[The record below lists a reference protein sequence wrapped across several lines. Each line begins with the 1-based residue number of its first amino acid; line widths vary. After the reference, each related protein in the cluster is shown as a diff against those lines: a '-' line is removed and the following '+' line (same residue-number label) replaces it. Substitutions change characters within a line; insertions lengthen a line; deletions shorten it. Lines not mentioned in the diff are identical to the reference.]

1 MDKITNIIIIED
13 HPVVRNG
20 LSAFFT
26 GTGRWKIIGTAA
38 SIAEAK
44 KLFTDVYANSVCA
57 NPVCANPI
65 CADIIL
71 LDIQL
76 ADGWGFDL
84 IPWLITHLERVSL
97 ETQKSYS
104 MPLLAV
110 YSAFDDYAHVRA
122 ALSMGVKA
130 YITKRRSEQE
140 LENALY
146 KALDGELY
154 IDAAVQQKLQTITD
168 FCSFLTKRE
177 SEILNLVK
185 RGLSNKE
192 ISSQLG
198 ISRRTVE
205 NILSCVYD
213 KTGIKSRLEL
223 ERL

>member
-1 MDKITNIIIIED
+1 MKNDMQEIVIIED

-26 GTGRWKIIGTAA
+26 STGRWKIIGTAA
-38 SIAEAK
+38 SLAEARE
-44 KLFTDVYANSVCA
+44 LLTSVT
-57 NPVCANPI
+57 
-65 CADIIL
+65 ADIVL

-76 ADGWGFDL
+76 EDGWGLDI
-84 IPWLITHLERVSL
+84 IPLLATQSERISL
-97 ETQKSYS
+97 ETHGSSETQESCS

-130 YITKRRSEQE
+130 YVTKRRSEQE
-140 LENALY
+140 LEDALRQ
-146 KALDGELY
+146 ALGGTLY
-154 IDAAVQQKLQTITD
+154 IDEAAQQKLQTITD
-168 FCSFLTKRE
+168 LCSLLTKRE
-177 SEILNLVK
+177 TEILNLVK
-185 RGLSNKE
+185 QGLSNKE

>member
-26 GTGRWKIIGTAA
+26 ATGRWKISGIAA
-38 SIAEAK
+38 SLAEAR
-44 KLFTDVYANSVCA
+44 KLLNA
-57 NPVCANPI
+57 I
-65 CADIIL
+65 QADIVL

-76 ADGWGFDL
+76 EDGWGLDI
-84 IPWLITHLERVSL
+84 IPLLV
-97 ETQKSYS
+97 TQSEQKPCS

-130 YITKRRSEQE
+130 YVTKRRSEQE
-140 LENALY
+140 LEDALR
-146 KALDGELY
+146 KALDGKLY
-154 IDAAVQQKLQTITD
+154 IDEAAQQKLKTITQL
-168 FCSFLTKRE
+168 FNLLTKRE
-177 SEILNLVK
+177 KEILNLVK
-185 RGLSNKE
+185 HGMSNKE
-192 ISSQLG
+192 ISFRLD

>member
-26 GTGRWKIIGTAA
+26 ATGRWKISGIAA
-38 SIAEAK
+38 SLAEAR
-44 KLFTDVYANSVCA
+44 KLLNA
-57 NPVCANPI
+57 I
-65 CADIIL
+65 QADIVL

-76 ADGWGFDL
+76 EDGWGLDI
-84 IPWLITHLERVSL
+84 IPLLV
-97 ETQKSYS
+97 TQSEQKPCS

-122 ALSMGVKA
+122 ALSMGVKV
-130 YITKRRSEQE
+130 YVTKRRSEQE
-140 LENALY
+140 LEDALR
-146 KALDGELY
+146 KALDGKLY
-154 IDAAVQQKLQTITD
+154 IDEAAQQKLKTITQL
-168 FCSFLTKRE
+168 FNLLTKRE
-177 SEILNLVK
+177 KEILNLVK
-185 RGLSNKE
+185 HGMSNKE
-192 ISSQLG
+192 ISFRLD

>member
-1 MDKITNIIIIED
+1 LDKITRIIIIED

-26 GTGRWKIIGTAA
+26 ATGRWKISGIAA
-38 SIAEAK
+38 SLAEAK
-44 KLFTDVYANSVCA
+44 KLLTSVT
-57 NPVCANPI
+57 
-65 CADIIL
+65 ADIVL

-76 ADGWGFDL
+76 EDGWGLDF
-84 IPWLITHLERVSL
+84 IPWLV
-97 ETQKSYS
+97 TQSEQKTN
-104 MPLLAV
+104 PLPLFAV

-140 LENALY
+140 LENALH
-146 KALDGELY
+146 KALNGELF
-154 IDAAVQQKLQTITD
+154 IDEAAQQKLQTITD
-168 FCSFLTKRE
+168 LCSLLTKRE
-177 SEILNLVK
+177 TEILNMVK

>member
-1 MDKITNIIIIED
+1 MDKITSIIIIED

-38 SIAEAK
+38 SLAEAK
-44 KLFTDVYANSVCA
+44 KLFADVS
-57 NPVCANPI
+57 NPVCA
-65 CADIIL
+65 DIVL

-76 ADGWGFDL
+76 EDGWGLDL
-84 IPWLITHLERVSL
+84 IPWLT
-97 ETQKSYS
+97 TQSEQKLYT

-140 LENALY
+140 LENALRQT
-146 KALDGELY
+146 LDGEPY
-154 IDAAVQQKLQTITD
+154 IDAAAQQNLQTITD
-168 FCSFLTKRE
+168 LCSLLTKRE
-177 SEILNLVK
+177 TEILNLVK
-185 RGLSNKE
+185 KGLSNKE
-192 ISSQLG
+192 ISSQLS

>member
-26 GTGRWKIIGTAA
+26 AAERWKVMGTAA
-38 SIAEAK
+38 SIAEAR
-44 KLFTDVYANSVCA
+44 KLLTSVT
-57 NPVCANPI
+57 
-65 CADIIL
+65 ADIVL

-76 ADGWGFDL
+76 EDGWGLDI
-84 IPWLITHLERVSL
+84 IPWLVTRSK
-97 ETQKSYS
+97 QKTILL
-104 MPLLAV
+104 PLLAV
-110 YSAFDDYAHVRA
+110 YSAFDDSAHVRA

-140 LENALY
+140 LENALRQT
-146 KALDGELY
+146 LNGENY
-154 IDAAVQQKLQTITD
+154 IDKTAQQKLQTITD
-168 FCSFLTKRE
+168 LCILLTKRE
-177 SEILNLVK
+177 TEILNLVK
-185 RGLSNKE
+185 KSLSNKE

-213 KTGIKSRLEL
+213 KTGIRSRLEL

>member
-1 MDKITNIIIIED
+1 MDKITSIIIIED

-26 GTGRWKIIGTAA
+26 AAGHWKVMGTAT
-38 SIAEAK
+38 SIAEAR
-44 KLFTDVYANSVCA
+44 KLLTSVT
-57 NPVCANPI
+57 
-65 CADIIL
+65 ADIVL

-76 ADGWGFDL
+76 EDGWGFDI
-84 IPWLITHLERVSL
+84 IPWLVTRSE
-97 ETQKSYS
+97 QKTN
-104 MPLLAV
+104 PLPLFAV

-140 LENALY
+140 LETALR
-146 KALDGELY
+146 KALDGELH
-154 IDAAVQQKLQTITD
+154 IDEAAQQKLQSISD
-168 FCSFLTKRE
+168 LCILLTKRE
-177 SEILNLVK
+177 TEIINMVK

>member
-1 MDKITNIIIIED
+1 LDKITSIIIIED
-13 HPVVRNG
+13 HPIVRNG

-26 GTGRWKIIGTAA
+26 AAGRWKVMGTAA
-38 SIAEAK
+38 SLAEAK
-44 KLFTDVYANSVCA
+44 KLLTSVT
-57 NPVCANPI
+57 V
-65 CADIIL
+65 DIVL

-76 ADGWGFDL
+76 EDGWGLDI
-84 IPWLITHLERVSL
+84 IPWLVTRSE
-97 ETQKSYS
+97 QKTNPL
-104 MPLLAV
+104 PLLAV

-140 LENALY
+140 LETALR
-146 KALDGELY
+146 KALEGELH
-154 IDAAVQQKLQTITD
+154 IDEAAQQKLQSISD
-168 FCSFLTKRE
+168 LCILLTKRE
-177 SEILNLVK
+177 TEILNLVK
-185 RGLSNKE
+185 KGLSNKE

-198 ISRRTVE
+198 INRRTVE